1 MTPRP
6 DAADRACSRSRP
18 PDAGDAGPG
27 VARLLH
33 AVTVGVILT
42 AVLGVATGH
51 AAGIRFTGESL
62 ARYVELRPLELRT
75 APASEATLLGGGWAE
90 LADGTIAWCPVGADS
105 CRYYAP
111 GDEVSVA
118 PFTQDLAATAWGL
131 TEGLRAHVRVRA
143 RGGID
148 GDRSLWPEA
157 DDDFDLLDAYV
168 ELTRE
173 RYRVRAGR
181 LWITTQLGR
190 YDADGVAGVYRPW
203 PRVEVEAFAGRALIR
218 GTFER
223 IEDGDLT
230 AIEPYLPDA
239 ATNVW
244 GGAVRWHDV
253 GRGSVSLQYQREI
266 RADRLLVYSER
277 VGAFGHTRLG
287 PVRVDGTF
295 EADLLLDEVNEARL
309 GLTVPVATV
318 EVGLQYRRHRPFFPL
333 WSIWYAFSPV
343 GYDEALGRIAWRHPG
358 RNLSVRLSLAR
369 REYEPTHVGLVFAPL
384 QDDAWRGML
393 RATWRPGR
401 RWEVDAGYE
410 ASIGNGESL
419 SGLDARVGYSFGRRV
434 TVGVT
439 GSAFQ
444 FIREYRIASGF
455 VDAVAVDGSVQIT
468 PLVRAEG
475 SVSRYWHTGDIDS
488 DDVDWSQT
496 RGVLRVVWTVG
507 TEPRRT
513 PGRVGEAS

>member
-1 MTPRP
+1 VTTRP
-6 DAADRACSRSRP
+6 EVAGRACSRPRP
-18 PDAGDAGPG
+18 PGAGDAAAG
-27 VARLLH
+27 VARLLR
-33 AVTVGVILT
+33 AVAVGAVLT
-42 AVLGVATGH
+42 AVAGVGAGH
-51 AAGIRFTGESL
+51 AAGIRITGESF

-75 APASEATLLGGGWAE
+75 VPADEATLLGGGWAE

-118 PFTQDLAATAWGL
+118 PFTQDLSATAWGL
-131 TEGLRAHVRVRA
+131 TEGLRAHVRLRI
-143 RGGID
+143 RGGLD
-148 GDRSLWPEA
+148 GDRGLWPEA
-157 DDDFDLLDAYV
+157 DDDLDLLDAYL

-181 LWITTQLGR
+181 IWITTQLGR
-190 YDADGVAGVYRPW
+190 YDADGVAAVVRPW
-203 PRVEVEAFAGRALIR
+203 PRVEVEAFAGRALVR
-218 GTFER
+218 GAFER

-230 AIEPYLPDA
+230 AVEPYLPDE

-244 GGAVRWHDV
+244 GASVRWHDV
-253 GRGSVSLQYQREI
+253 GRGSISLQYQREI

-277 VGAFGHTRLG
+277 VGAFGQTRLG
-287 PVRVDGTF
+287 PVRVDGTL
-295 EADLLLDEVNEARL
+295 EADLLLDEMNEARV
-309 GLTVPVATV
+309 GMTVPISRV

-343 GYDEALGRIAWRHPG
+343 GYDEALGRVAWRH
-358 RNLSVRLSLAR
+358 RDVSLNLSLAR

-384 QDDAWRGML
+384 EEDAWRGVL
-393 RATWRPGR
+393 RASWRPGR
-401 RWEVDAGYE
+401 RIEVDAGYE

-419 SGLDARVGYSFGRRV
+419 SGLDGRIGYRLGRRV
-434 TVGVT
+434 TGGVT

-444 FIREYRIASGF
+444 FIREYRITSGF
-455 VDAVAVDGSVQIT
+455 VDALALDASVRLTSLI
-468 PLVRAEG
+468 RAEG
-475 SVSRYWHTGDIDS
+475 SVSRYWHTGDLDA

-496 RGVLRVVWTVG
+496 RGYLRVVWTVG

-513 PGRVGEAS
+513 PGRVEAS